1 MIILVVSVVFGFI
14 TVFAGLL
21 ASGLQ
26 KVRMKKY
33 AEAYN
38 SGFVWCVILLGLLFI
53 AVGMLMPDMRLL
65 FVLGKWV
72 SIFNAVG
79 ILVVSIIQAKSL
91 SGIGA
96 GLFNLYNISSYIG
109 DLVSF
114 TRLMALG
121 LSGASIAS
129 AFNLIVGLFPGTLAK
144 LTIGLVLFI
153 LLHAINIFLSLL
165 SGYVHGARLIFVEF
179 LVSFMRVEENHFN
192 L

>member
-1 MIILVVSVVFGFI
+1 
-14 TVFAGLL
+14 
-21 ASGLQ
+21 
-26 KVRMKKY
+26 
-33 AEAYN
+33 
-38 SGFVWCVILLGLLFI
+38 
-53 AVGMLMPDMRLL
+53 PDMRPL

-79 ILVVSIIQAKSL
+79 ILIVSIIQTKSL

-129 AFNLIVGLFPGTLAK
+129 AFNLIVGLFPGILAK

-153 LLHAINIFLSLL
+153 LLHAI
-165 SGYVHGARLIFVEF
+165 
-179 LVSFMRVEENHFN
+179 
-192 L
+192 

>member
-1 MIILVVSVVFGFI
+1 MGI
-14 TVFAGLL
+14 
-21 ASGLQ
+21 
-26 KVRMKKY
+26 Y
-33 AEAYN
+33 
-38 SGFVWCVILLGLLFI
+38 
-53 AVGMLMPDMRLL
+53 
-65 FVLGKWV
+65 
-72 SIFNAVG
+72 FNAVG
-79 ILVVSIIQAKSL
+79 ILIASIIQAKSL
-91 SGIGA
+91 SGIGS